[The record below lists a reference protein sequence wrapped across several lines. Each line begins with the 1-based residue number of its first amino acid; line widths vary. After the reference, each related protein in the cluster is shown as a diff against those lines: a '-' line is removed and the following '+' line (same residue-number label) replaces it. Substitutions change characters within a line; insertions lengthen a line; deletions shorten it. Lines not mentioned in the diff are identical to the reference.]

1 MYALCSKDPEQYNH
15 VLQSWESSDEGES
28 DDDDQLKA
36 NVRTLTIV
44 ALLHILYDSLHS
56 VSKTK

>member
-1 MYALCSKDPEQYNH
+1 MLKDPEQYNH

-36 NVRTLTIV
+36 NVRNLTIV
-44 ALLHILYDSLHS
+44 ALCLIHS
-56 VSKTK
+56 DHCVVIVRLSNWI